1 MVIRSSLWPVFLH
14 NSAHSD
20 TERAPLPGVLLYCSV
35 HQAHRG
41 APLVGVLICSSVHQA
56 FDGPASLLF
65 SCQCWHVVGR
75 EAMVMA
81 PPPKRDSAVSP
92 CFHGCLAFLH
102 LHFPLESPPSH
113 PLNPSLRSQQQR
125 LPWDCSTIPKLQ
137 LPAAAPSRRPAFL
150 SRVCVT
156 VARTV

>member
-14 NSAHSD
+14 NTAHSD

-65 SCQCWHVVGR
+65 SCQCCLCWGT

-81 PPPKRDSAVSP
+81 PHPMCDSAVSP
-92 CFHGCLAFLH
+92 CFHGCQAFLH
-102 LHFPLESPPSH
+102 RHFPPQSPPSH
-113 PLNPSLRSQQQR
+113 PLSPVLFSHQQPSPQ
-125 LPWDCSTIPKLQ
+125 DYSTIPKLL
-137 LPAAAPSRRPAFL
+137 LPAAAPSSRL
-150 SRVCVT
+150 VSLTRVCVT
-156 VARTV
+156 AARTV